1 MFRVETVRSPEEL
14 RGDAHAWN
22 ALLAETPGATFF
34 RTLDWL
40 DAYWRHAGDD
50 ERIFVQKVY
59 EGRSPIG
66 FLPLTIRRE
75 PSRAGTLRTL
85 TYPLHD
91 WGTFYGPIGPRPG
104 VCLRYGLAAA
114 REMAWSDPRM
124 TFDLVELRWIDHQRG
139 DDDRAAQAMDLA
151 GLPSVSGIWNE
162 AFVLHRPPHVQG
174 ASAGEAWHA
183 SLPRKFRAHLRRME
197 KRADEAGGFRRVTY
211 RPRGAAY
218 GEGDPRLDLYDD
230 CLAVA
235 ERSWQ
240 ADPERGVTLCTP
252 ATAPF
257 LRDMHLAAARIGAVQ
272 MDVVYLG
279 DRPDSHR
286 ERPIAFAYGYTWN
299 GSYFGLRNGFD
310 PAYSEYAPGAV
321 ATVQAIERA
330 LDAGD
335 KTIDLGPGSGGYKKT
350 LGAVPCPIGCR
361 THFPPYSLKAQLLR
375 VKRWLRPSV
384 LGRYDDARP
393 KGEPVEE
400 PAESDAPQAV
410 EPPVVAVEA

>member
-1 MFRVETVRSPEEL
+1 MFRVETVCSPEEL

-40 DAYWRHAGDD
+40 EAYWRRAGDD
-50 ERIFVQKVY
+50 ERIFVQKIY

-75 PSRAGTLRTL
+75 SSRAGTLRTL

-114 REMAWSDPRM
+114 REMAWSDSRM
-124 TFDLVELRWIDHQRG
+124 TFDLVELRWIDHERG
-139 DDDRAAQAMDLA
+139 DDDRVAQAMELA
-151 GLPSVSGIWNE
+151 GLPSVAATWNE
-162 AFVLHRPPHVQG
+162 AFLLRSPGPVG
-174 ASAGEAWHA
+174 ESSAGEAWHA

-197 KRADEAGGFRRVTY
+197 KRADEAGGFRRVTW
-211 RPRGAAY
+211 RPRGSAY
-218 GEGDPRLDLYDD
+218 GDDDPRLDLYDD

-257 LRDMHLAAARIGAVQ
+257 LRDVHIAAARAGAVQ
-272 MDVVYLG
+272 IDLVYLR
-279 DRPDSHR
+279 DQ
-286 ERPIAFAYGYTWN
+286 PIAFAYGYTWN

-310 PAYSEYAPGAV
+310 PDFSEYAPGAV
-321 ATVQAIERA
+321 ATVQALERA

-335 KTIDLGPGSGGYKKT
+335 VTIDLGPGSGGYKRT
-350 LGAVPCPIGCR
+350 LGGLPCPIGCR

-375 VKRWLRPSV
+375 AKRWLRPSA

-393 KGEPVEE
+393 KDDEVVQ
-400 PAESDAPQAV
+400 PAENDAAPSAAADAV
-410 EPPVVAVEA
+410 ESPKLVDA